1 MVEKYSFEPAEIPV
15 FDWIIEQGHEPNG
28 PFWESVAEFMK
39 PELSGTLD
47 YDVEADFFS
56 ISGPEGAVEELKAV
70 LEPLTIDPGKLSKII
85 EAAKAEGFEFDD

>member
-1 MVEKYSFEPAEIPV
+1 MSKRI
-15 FDWIIEQGHEPNG
+15 
-28 PFWESVAEFMK
+28 
-39 PELSGTLD
+39 
-47 YDVEADFFS
+47 FFS